1 MIDEAIFDAEEKME
15 KAVSVARDDLSGIR
29 TGRAN
34 PGMFARVNVEYY
46 GTPTPITQMC
56 SINVPEARMVVI
68 KPYEA
73 GQLRAIEDAIR
84 NSDLGVNPTNDGTI
98 IRVAIPQLTEERR
111 RELVKQAK
119 AKGEDAK
126 VSVRN
131 IRRRAMDDIEKA
143 RKFALEKF
151 SNELLAV
158 KDSLDAALLIEAAE
172 VQSYKDGVDLTAKQ
186 LASVFDKFN
195 IAEINPVGEKF
206 DPNKHQAI
214 SMLENSGEPNTVTSV
229 LQKGYTLNDRV
240 LRPALVMVAK

>member
-1 MIDEAIFDAEEKME
+1 MTENVNDSPSTQADED
-15 KAVSVARDDLSGIR
+15 SQ
-29 TGRAN
+29 AN
-34 PGMFARVNVEYY
+34 
-46 GTPTPITQMC
+46 TPAASP
-56 SINVPEARMVVI
+56 
-68 KPYEA
+68 
-73 GQLRAIEDAIR
+73 
-84 NSDLGVNPTNDGTI
+84 
-98 IRVAIPQLTEERR
+98 EERIA
-111 RELVKQAK
+111 ELEAQLVEAQAAVLYTK
-119 AKGEDAK
+119 AEGE
-126 VSVRN
+126 N

-158 KDSLDAALLIEAAE
+158 KDSLDAALLIEATE

-195 IAEINPVGEKF
+195 IAEINPVGDKF

>member
-1 MIDEAIFDAEEKME
+1 MTE
-15 KAVSVARDDLSGIR
+15 
-29 TGRAN
+29 N
-34 PGMFARVNVEYY
+34 VND
-46 GTPTPITQMC
+46 TPTTQADEGAQD
-56 SINVPEARMVVI
+56 NA
-68 KPYEA
+68 
-73 GQLRAIEDAIR
+73 
-84 NSDLGVNPTNDGTI
+84 
-98 IRVAIPQLTEERR
+98 VAPSPEERIA
-111 RELVKQAK
+111 ELEAQLAEAQAAVLYTK
-119 AKGEDAK
+119 AEGE
-126 VSVRN
+126 N

-158 KDSLDAALLIEAAE
+158 KDSLDAALLIEATE

-195 IAEINPVGEKF
+195 IAEINPTGEKF

>member
-1 MIDEAIFDAEEKME
+1 MTENVNDSPATQAEE
-15 KAVSVARDDLSGIR
+15 DNQ
-29 TGRAN
+29 AN
-34 PGMFARVNVEYY
+34 
-46 GTPTPITQMC
+46 TPAASP
-56 SINVPEARMVVI
+56 
-68 KPYEA
+68 
-73 GQLRAIEDAIR
+73 
-84 NSDLGVNPTNDGTI
+84 
-98 IRVAIPQLTEERR
+98 EERIA
-111 RELVKQAK
+111 ELEAQLVEAQAAVLYTK
-119 AKGEDAK
+119 AEGE
-126 VSVRN
+126 N

-158 KDSLDAALLIEAAE
+158 KDSLDAALLIEATE

-195 IAEINPVGEKF
+195 IAEINPVGDKF

-214 SMLENSGEPNTVTSV
+214 SILENSGEPNTVTSV